1 MSVIGNNELWQ
12 AFFTEV
18 SEQLDGLELIL
29 ADNDADSNADIHQLF
44 RDFHTIK
51 SSCAMMDFYSME
63 RIAHASEDYLD
74 LVRKGRTVLTKPAI
88 NQLLDGID
96 WLKSQLQFSKNTG
109 NPPKE
114 NPELVETLRL
124 LSAAYADQ
132 ASKQN
137 QNIENGESGNSH
149 ESAQLTLSQD
159 EIEEFASACRQ
170 ELLIG
175 LSPGAE
181 TTKIKRALNKIVS
194 ICNLVGFTAISSL
207 LKKYIRLTNPLDENR
222 ATATAA
228 EIIERII
235 TLEKLY
241 SVDCGSSSLRTAFL
255 DAMFADF
262 TQLSGRLDYLLDLI
276 ESNPEDTETVGNCER
291 LLITLGINASL
302 FGYSD
307 LLNFFRYVLQTIRSI
322 RRGDIPDR
330 RAAFY
335 AVRQAVD
342 FPIAEKIQDG
352 ETDTVRSELQ
362 TRLSDLNFAISQAIY
377 SAGNEH
383 SKENIYKSIEIDRDT
398 LDILM
403 PESLSHLS
411 NVTTK
416 GGRIFEIDIDISQEN
431 QATEETIQWIRD
443 NGEIIHNRSVFESC
457 ENADRIFSNI
467 IRFICAFNKDF
478 PDESIATLVSNI
490 NLARCKEIPY
500 RGSQEK
506 PAEKQKQVTPEIA
519 PDSKKTQDSGSH
531 SNTNFTL
538 RIESHTLDNLVTQ
551 AGEMIMAHNMM
562 LHEFSNPEFES
573 VISIGKTLISESNNN
588 LLDKNHEAAWGYIL
602 NTLMATHQ
610 KIVDSNT
617 RMQKSVNAIQDRILD
632 LRVIPVSSV
641 FNRIPQLVKK
651 MAESQNKKIQLVIA
665 GKEVR
670 IDKGMVDILM
680 EPLIHLVR
688 NCIDHGIENPDDRL
702 AAGKHEEAT
711 LTLSAFQE
719 GSTLILEIAD
729 DGRGINLERIRESA
743 IKKGFILASDV
754 LSDQETCK
762 LIFLPGFSTAEVIT
776 ETSGRGVGMDV
787 VITRINHIGGDI
799 DVHTTPGHGTRF
811 TMTLPLSAAIQSV
824 MMARANRHLYAI
836 PQNSVIEIIS
846 LSPDA
851 VSSILGQSAFILRGA
866 AIPLFNLEDL
876 VLKKGITKKSGASV
890 LQFPPAAVTENTIV
904 IILGKGMERI
914 GVVVEAI
921 QGREDVFVRELHK
934 DLRSMAA
941 ICGATALGTGE
952 LAFILN
958 SNFLL
963 QYSRQGSAAWL
974 NRYQTST

>member
-1 MSVIGNNELWQ
+1 MSNISNNELWQ

-29 ADNDADSNADIHQLF
+29 SDSDAESSADIHQLF

-63 RIAHASEDYLD
+63 KIAHASEDYLD
-74 LVRKGRTVLTKPAI
+74 LVRKGRTTLTKPAI

-96 WLKSQLQFSKNTG
+96 WLKSQLQLAKNTG
-109 NPPKE
+109 SSPKE
-114 NPELVETLRL
+114 NPGLVETLRL
-124 LSAAYADQ
+124 LSAAYTDPDTKRQHDAEQ
-132 ASKQN
+132 
-137 QNIENGESGNSH
+137 EESGKLN
-149 ESAQLTLSQD
+149 ETAQLTLSQD

-175 LSPGAE
+175 LSPGTEA
-181 TTKIKRALNKIVS
+181 TKIKRALNKLVS

-207 LKKYIRLTNPLDENR
+207 LKKYIRLTNPLDESR
-222 ATATAA
+222 ATTTAA

-241 SVDCGSSSLRTAFL
+241 SVDCGSSTLRTAFL
-255 DAMFADF
+255 DAKFLDF

-276 ESNPEDTETVGNCER
+276 EKNPDDTNAVENCES
-291 LLITLGINASL
+291 LLVTLGVNSCL
-302 FGYSD
+302 FGYGE

-342 FPIAEKIQDG
+342 FPIAEKIQNG
-352 ETDTVRSELQ
+352 ETDAVRSELQ
-362 TRLSDLNFAISQAIY
+362 TRLSDLNYGISQAIY
-377 SAGNEH
+377 SVGNEH
-383 SKENIYKSIEIDRDT
+383 SRENIYKAIEIDKHT

-403 PESLSHLS
+403 PESLSRL
-411 NVTTK
+411 NQIVTE
-416 GGRIFEIDIDISQEN
+416 GGKIFEIDADISSEN
-431 QATEETIQWIRD
+431 QSTESLINWIAK
-443 NGEIIHNRSVFESC
+443 NGEIIHNLSIFEVD
-457 ENADRIFSNI
+457 ENNGSPVNI
-467 IRFICAFNKDF
+467 VRFISAFDKSFTEETILKIN
-478 PDESIATLVSNI
+478 PEI
-490 NLARCKEIPY
+490 NLIRHREIPY
-500 RGSQEK
+500 RISQEK
-506 PAEKQKQVTPEIA
+506 IAGSKNNTAEVS
-519 PDSKKTQDSGSH
+519 PDNKKAHDSS
-531 SNTNFTL
+531 SSSAKNSTL
-538 RIESHTLDNLVTQ
+538 RIESHTLDSLVTQ
-551 AGEMIMAHNMM
+551 AGEMIMAHNMIW
-562 LHEFSNPEFES
+562 HEISNPEFENA
-573 VISIGKTLISESNNN
+573 ISTGKALVSEGKNHF
-588 LLDKNHEAAWGYIL
+588 LDKNHTEAWNYIL
-602 NTLMATHQ
+602 NTLFASHQ
-610 KIVDSNT
+610 KIVDANS
-617 RMQKSVNAIQDRILD
+617 RMQKSVSAIQDRILD
-632 LRVIPVSSV
+632 LRVISVSSV

-651 MAESQNKKIQLVIA
+651 MAESQNKQIQLVIT

-688 NCIDHGIENPDDRL
+688 NCIDHGIESADERL
-702 AAGKHEEAT
+702 AAGKPEEAT

-729 DGRGINLERIRESA
+729 DGRGINLERIRDSA
-743 IKKGFILASDV
+743 IRKGFIQATDN

-799 DVHTTPGHGTRF
+799 DVHTIPGHGTRF

-824 MMARANRHLYAI
+824 MMARVNQHLYAI

-846 LSPDA
+846 LSPDS
-851 VSSILGQSAFILRGA
+851 VSSILGQPVFILRGA
-866 AIPLFNLEDL
+866 AIPLFNLDDL
-876 VLKKGITKKSGASV
+876 VLKKGATWNSGTSS
-890 LQFPPAAVTENTIV
+890 LQFPPVVIPENTTV
-904 IILGKGMERI
+904 IILGKNMERI

-934 DLRSMAA
+934 DFRSLAA
-941 ICGATALGTGE
+941 ICGATALGNGE

-974 NRYQTST
+974 NKFQAST